1 MAAPL
6 KTRPTDFKIHIGKL
20 ADRFGQPSY
29 EGIAE
34 SNDVTYQEVKMWHE
48 QYCAGT
54 LQRQFEIEEFCKA
67 SFKRVKPRLLRYE
80 DVIRKRSES
89 STDKPL

>member
-54 LQRQFEIEEFCKA
+54 LQRQLEMETFCEEKM
-67 SFKRVKPRLLRYE
+67 KRLRPRLIILKVK
-80 DVIRKRSES
+80 DSEMS
-89 STDKPL
+89 ETSTDKPH